1 MMAKPIIAILAVALL
16 LSSLG
21 TVGSFYF
28 VSSQGQTTTE
38 PPELTLSETEASPGS
53 VIEVEGINFGAN
65 SQVSIYF
72 MSAEEADLTD
82 GSAFVLQGIDANQST
97 TTEPEGTNTFFDA
110 DGDALHTLGDLLE
123 LSTDQGGNDT
133 TGTTT
138 SISEHNLLVVLEEG
152 VPVNGTMSLECED
165 VNIAQGRINGTVGT
179 FGASPGTYNECSI
192 SISDA
197 DITDTGEIEE
207 LVVVSDSE
215 EDYENSLVISET
227 ANEEGTFESSVTV
240 PNVEEGEYAILAVAD
255 DRRTAVSALSVT
267 VAETVTEPAANA
279 TEGIMNETIIPA
291 PEEEEEELAEEEST
305 ELLTVGII
313 SNGTEGVVPAT
324 FEFQA
329 NLTGGTGPYTISW
342 DFGDGSEE
350 SDEQTVLHT
359 FEEAGTYNVVVTGT
373 DENGQE
379 ASDNLEI
386 TINEPPPPPPPT
398 TITKPLTVGIISN
411 GTESVVPA
419 TFEFQANLTGGTEPY
434 TYIWN
439 FGDGSE
445 ESDEQTVLHTFEE
458 AGTYNVTLAAT
469 DTDNQNAFDSIEITV
484 NEPPPPTTITEP
496 LTVGI
501 ISNGTESV
509 VPATF
514 EFQANLTGGTGPY
527 TISWDF
533 GDGSEESDE
542 QTVLHTFEEAGT
554 YNVVVTGTDE
564 NGQEASDNLE
574 ITINEPPP
582 PPPPTTITEPLTVG
596 IISNGTES
604 VVPATF
610 EFQANLT
617 GGTEPYTYIW
627 NFGDGSEESDEQT
640 VLHTFEEAGTYNVT
654 LAATDTDNQNAF
666 DSIEISVEELAEEG
680 GGEAATTTVQN
691 QTQNNQTD
699 IGEEEPIVQLDETSA
714 EPGSPLAIS
723 GEGFQSDT
731 PIQIFINNVQITN
744 VITNVEG
751 SFNTVVI
758 VPTTVAAG
766 SAQVVIRTEQTNI
779 IQNVNII
786 QLDGRTEGPSTLSLT
801 AVSATDN
808 GEALRNAPVTVFDAI
823 SGEVIET
830 GRTPMDIELQ
840 EGTYSIF
847 YSDFGRFE
855 FESAEPGRWID
866 TPDGGS
872 GLITIR
878 EGRNTTVTAIYSEQP
893 VPPPPPRVT
902 DNSLTLRA
910 QDTQG
915 NLIED
920 MFVTIYDAEA
930 AEKIEQGFTEI
941 RVDDL
946 PPGTYPIFFSNF
958 EDLEFLSASP
968 GTWIQTPFGG
978 VGLVTITDD
987 GEDHNIVV
995 TAEYN
1000 RTTIVEEQFNIQ
1012 APLDLEGNIF
1022 TITSNETRPEGPF
1035 VMSGMFALR
1044 VSDEEPVSATLS
1056 AYFMSVREDSN
1067 ENVDLESQRSRD
1079 HDTFQIMDLK
1089 PRVARPIGL
1098 NSYVVSGTAD
1108 LLLNGDMYSNDERVH
1123 VIVRGGEELTPTNI
1137 EIDFRGD
1144 QRYSAANRLDTLYG
1158 AVSSGFQ

>member
-152 VPVNGTMSLECED
+152 APMNGTMSLECED

-179 FGASPGTYNECSI
+179 FGVSPGTYNECSI

-207 LVVVSDSE
+207 LVVVSNSE

-227 ANEEGTFESSVTV
+227 ANEEGTFESSVRV

-267 VAETVTEPAANA
+267 VAETATEPAANA

-291 PEEEEEELAEEEST
+291 PEEEEEEELAEEEST

-379 ASDNLEI
+379 ASDNL
-386 TINEPPPPPPPT
+386 
-398 TITKPLTVGIISN
+398 
-411 GTESVVPA
+411 
-419 TFEFQANLTGGTEPY
+419 
-434 TYIWN
+434 
-439 FGDGSE
+439 
-445 ESDEQTVLHTFEE
+445 
-458 AGTYNVTLAAT
+458 
-469 DTDNQNAFDSIEITV
+469 EITV

-574 ITINEPPP
+574 ITVNE

-617 GGTEPYTYIW
+617 GGTGPYTISW
-627 NFGDGSEESDEQT
+627 DFGDGSEESDEQT

-666 DSIEISVEELAEEG
+666 DSIEI
-680 GGEAATTTVQN
+680 TVN
-691 QTQNNQTD
+691 
-699 IGEEEPIVQLDETSA
+699 E
-714 EPGSPLAIS
+714 
-723 GEGFQSDT
+723 
-731 PIQIFINNVQITN
+731 
-744 VITNVEG
+744 
-751 SFNTVVI
+751 
-758 VPTTVAAG
+758 
-766 SAQVVIRTEQTNI
+766 
-779 IQNVNII
+779 
-786 QLDGRTEGPSTLSLT
+786 
-801 AVSATDN
+801 
-808 GEALRNAPVTVFDAI
+808 
-823 SGEVIET
+823 
-830 GRTPMDIELQ
+830 
-840 EGTYSIF
+840 
-847 YSDFGRFE
+847 
-855 FESAEPGRWID
+855 
-866 TPDGGS
+866 
-872 GLITIR
+872 
-878 EGRNTTVTAIYSEQP
+878 
-893 VPPPPPRVT
+893 PPPPT
-902 DNSLTLRA
+902 
-910 QDTQG
+910 
-915 NLIED
+915 
-920 MFVTIYDAEA
+920 
-930 AEKIEQGFTEI
+930 
-941 RVDDL
+941 
-946 PPGTYPIFFSNF
+946 
-958 EDLEFLSASP
+958 
-968 GTWIQTPFGG
+968 
-978 VGLVTITDD
+978 TIT
-987 GEDHNIVV
+987 E
-995 TAEYN
+995 
-1000 RTTIVEEQFNIQ
+1000 
-1012 APLDLEGNIF
+1012 PL
-1022 TITSNETRPEGPF
+1022 
-1035 VMSGMFALR
+1035 
-1044 VSDEEPVSATLS
+1044 
-1056 AYFMSVREDSN
+1056 
-1067 ENVDLESQRSRD
+1067 
-1079 HDTFQIMDLK
+1079 
-1089 PRVARPIGL
+1089 
-1098 NSYVVSGTAD
+1098 
-1108 LLLNGDMYSNDERVH
+1108 
-1123 VIVRGGEELTPTNI
+1123 
-1137 EIDFRGD
+1137 
-1144 QRYSAANRLDTLYG
+1144 
-1158 AVSSGFQ
+1158 

>member
-1 MMAKPIIAILAVALL
+1 MMAKPITAILAVALL

-152 VPVNGTMSLECED
+152 APMNGTMSLECED

-179 FGASPGTYNECSI
+179 FGVSPGTYNECSI

-398 TITKPLTVGIISN
+398 TITEPLTVGIISN

-574 ITINEPPP
+574 ITVNEPPP

-596 IISNGTES
+596 IISNGTEG

-617 GGTEPYTYIW
+617 GGTGPYTISW
-627 NFGDGSEESDEQT
+627 DFGDGSEESDEQT
-640 VLHTFEEAGTYNVT
+640 VLHTFEEAGTYNVVVT
-654 LAATDTDNQNAF
+654 GTDENGQEASDNL
-666 DSIEISVEELAEEG
+666 EI
-680 GGEAATTTVQN
+680 TVN
-691 QTQNNQTD
+691 
-699 IGEEEPIVQLDETSA
+699 E
-714 EPGSPLAIS
+714 
-723 GEGFQSDT
+723 
-731 PIQIFINNVQITN
+731 
-744 VITNVEG
+744 
-751 SFNTVVI
+751 
-758 VPTTVAAG
+758 
-766 SAQVVIRTEQTNI
+766 
-779 IQNVNII
+779 
-786 QLDGRTEGPSTLSLT
+786 
-801 AVSATDN
+801 
-808 GEALRNAPVTVFDAI
+808 
-823 SGEVIET
+823 
-830 GRTPMDIELQ
+830 
-840 EGTYSIF
+840 
-847 YSDFGRFE
+847 
-855 FESAEPGRWID
+855 
-866 TPDGGS
+866 
-872 GLITIR
+872 
-878 EGRNTTVTAIYSEQP
+878 
-893 VPPPPPRVT
+893 PPPPP
-902 DNSLTLRA
+902 
-910 QDTQG
+910 
-915 NLIED
+915 
-920 MFVTIYDAEA
+920 
-930 AEKIEQGFTEI
+930 
-941 RVDDL
+941 
-946 PPGTYPIFFSNF
+946 PPT
-958 EDLEFLSASP
+958 
-968 GTWIQTPFGG
+968 
-978 VGLVTITDD
+978 TIT
-987 GEDHNIVV
+987 E
-995 TAEYN
+995 
-1000 RTTIVEEQFNIQ
+1000 
-1012 APLDLEGNIF
+1012 PL
-1022 TITSNETRPEGPF
+1022 T
-1035 VMSGMFALR
+1035 V
-1044 VSDEEPVSATLS
+1044 
-1056 AYFMSVREDSN
+1056 
-1067 ENVDLESQRSRD
+1067 
-1079 HDTFQIMDLK
+1079 
-1089 PRVARPIGL
+1089 
-1098 NSYVVSGTAD
+1098 
-1108 LLLNGDMYSNDERVH
+1108 
-1123 VIVRGGEELTPTNI
+1123 
-1137 EIDFRGD
+1137 
-1144 QRYSAANRLDTLYG
+1144 
-1158 AVSSGFQ
+1158 

>member
-152 VPVNGTMSLECED
+152 APMNGTMSLECED

-179 FGASPGTYNECSI
+179 FGVSPGTYNECSI

-291 PEEEEEELAEEEST
+291 PEEEELAEEEST

-313 SNGTEGVVPAT
+313 SNGTESVVPAT

-329 NLTGGTGPYTISW
+329 NLTGGTGPYTNSW

-386 TINEPPPPPPPT
+386 TVNEPPPLPPPT
-398 TITKPLTVGIISN
+398 TITEPLTVGIISN
-411 GTESVVPA
+411 GTEGVVPA

-434 TYIWN
+434 TY
-439 FGDGSE
+439 
-445 ESDEQTVLHTFEE
+445 V
-458 AGTYNVTLAAT
+458 
-469 DTDNQNAFDSIEITV
+469 
-484 NEPPPPTTITEP
+484 
-496 LTVGI
+496 
-501 ISNGTESV
+501 
-509 VPATF
+509 
-514 EFQANLTGGTGPY
+514 
-527 TISWDF
+527 
-533 GDGSEESDE
+533 
-542 QTVLHTFEEAGT
+542 
-554 YNVVVTGTDE
+554 
-564 NGQEASDNLE
+564 
-574 ITINEPPP
+574 
-582 PPPPTTITEPLTVG
+582 
-596 IISNGTES
+596 
-604 VVPATF
+604 
-610 EFQANLT
+610 
-617 GGTEPYTYIW
+617 W

-699 IGEEEPIVQLDETSA
+699 IGEEEPTVQLDETSA

-766 SAQVVIRTEQTNI
+766 TAQVVVRTEQTNI

-786 QLDGRTEGPSTLSLT
+786 QLDGRPEGPSTLRLT

-872 GLITIR
+872 GLIMIR

-958 EDLEFLSASP
+958 EDLEFLS
-968 GTWIQTPFGG
+968 
-978 VGLVTITDD
+978 
-987 GEDHNIVV
+987 
-995 TAEYN
+995 
-1000 RTTIVEEQFNIQ
+1000 
-1012 APLDLEGNIF
+1012 
-1022 TITSNETRPEGPF
+1022 
-1035 VMSGMFALR
+1035 
-1044 VSDEEPVSATLS
+1044 
-1056 AYFMSVREDSN
+1056 
-1067 ENVDLESQRSRD
+1067 
-1079 HDTFQIMDLK
+1079 
-1089 PRVARPIGL
+1089 
-1098 NSYVVSGTAD
+1098 
-1108 LLLNGDMYSNDERVH
+1108 
-1123 VIVRGGEELTPTNI
+1123 
-1137 EIDFRGD
+1137 
-1144 QRYSAANRLDTLYG
+1144 
-1158 AVSSGFQ
+1158 

>member
-1 MMAKPIIAILAVALL
+1 MTSKPVITSILAVTLL
-16 LSSLG
+16 LSASG
-21 TVGSFYF
+21 TIGSFYF

-38 PPELTLSETEASPGS
+38 PTELTLSESEASPGS

-82 GSAFVLQGIDANQST
+82 GSAFILQGIDANQST
-97 TTEPEGTNTFFDA
+97 TIEPEDTSTFFDA

-133 TGTTT
+133 TITTDTT
-138 SISEHNLLVVLEEG
+138 SISEQNLLVVLEEG
-152 VPVNGTMSLECED
+152 TLVNGTMSLECED

-179 FGASPGTYNECSI
+179 FGVSPGTYNECSI

-197 DITDTGEIEE
+197 DITDTAEIEE
-207 LVVVSDSE
+207 LIVVSDSE

-255 DRRTAVSALSVT
+255 YRRTAVSALSVT
-267 VAETVTEPAANA
+267 VAESVTEPGADTSAANA
-279 TEGIMNETIIPA
+279 TEGIIMNETIIPA
-291 PEEEEEELAEEEST
+291 PEEEELAEEEPT
-305 ELLTVGII
+305 ELLTAEII
-313 SNGTEGVVPAT
+313 SNATEGIAPAT
-324 FEFQA
+324 FEFQ
-329 NLTGGTGPYTISW
+329 
-342 DFGDGSEE
+342 
-350 SDEQTVLHT
+350 
-359 FEEAGTYNVVVTGT
+359 
-373 DENGQE
+373 
-379 ASDNLEI
+379 
-386 TINEPPPPPPPT
+386 
-398 TITKPLTVGIISN
+398 SN
-411 GTESVVPA
+411 P
-419 TFEFQANLTGGTEPY
+419 TGGTEPY
-434 TYIWN
+434 TYLWD

-445 ESDEQTVLHTFEE
+445 GSDEQSVAHTFEE
-458 AGTYNVTLAAT
+458 AGIYNFTLAAT
-469 DTDNQNAFDSIEITV
+469 DTDNQNASDSIEINV
-484 NEPPPPTTITEP
+484 EAPPPITEP
-496 LTVGI
+496 LTAKI
-501 ISNGTESV
+501 ISNATEGIA
-509 VPATF
+509 PATF
-514 EFQANLTGGTGPY
+514 EFQSNPTGGTGPY
-527 TISWDF
+527 TINWDF
-533 GDGSEESDE
+533 GDGSEGSDE
-542 QTVLHTFEEAGT
+542 QSVAHTFEEADI
-554 YNVVVTGTDE
+554 YNVVVT
-564 NGQEASDNLE
+564 
-574 ITINEPPP
+574 
-582 PPPPTTITEPLTVG
+582 V
-596 IISNGTES
+596 
-604 VVPATF
+604 
-610 EFQANLT
+610 
-617 GGTEPYTYIW
+617 
-627 NFGDGSEESDEQT
+627 
-640 VLHTFEEAGTYNVT
+640 
-654 LAATDTDNQNAF
+654 TDTDNQNAS
-666 DSIEISVEELAEEG
+666 DSIEINVEAPPTEEEG
-680 GGEAATTTVQN
+680 G
-691 QTQNNQTD
+691 
-699 IGEEEPIVQLDETSA
+699 EEPTVQLDEATV

-723 GEGFQSDT
+723 GQGFQPYT
-731 PIQIFINNVQITN
+731 PIQIFLNNVQITN

-786 QLDGRTEGPSTLSLT
+786 QPDERTEVPSTLRLT
-801 AVSATDN
+801 AVSATDG

-830 GRTPMDIELQ
+830 GRAPMDIELQ

-968 GTWIQTPFGG
+968 GTWIQ
-978 VGLVTITDD
+978 
-987 GEDHNIVV
+987 
-995 TAEYN
+995 
-1000 RTTIVEEQFNIQ
+1000 
-1012 APLDLEGNIF
+1012 
-1022 TITSNETRPEGPF
+1022 
-1035 VMSGMFALR
+1035 
-1044 VSDEEPVSATLS
+1044 
-1056 AYFMSVREDSN
+1056 
-1067 ENVDLESQRSRD
+1067 
-1079 HDTFQIMDLK
+1079 
-1089 PRVARPIGL
+1089 
-1098 NSYVVSGTAD
+1098 
-1108 LLLNGDMYSNDERVH
+1108 
-1123 VIVRGGEELTPTNI
+1123 
-1137 EIDFRGD
+1137 
-1144 QRYSAANRLDTLYG
+1144 
-1158 AVSSGFQ
+1158 

>member
-1 MMAKPIIAILAVALL
+1 MMAKPITAILAVALL

-21 TVGSFYF
+21 TSGSFYF

-179 FGASPGTYNECSI
+179 FGVSPGTYNECSI

-207 LVVVSDSE
+207 PVVVSDSE
-215 EDYENSLVISET
+215 EDYENSIVISEN

-240 PNVEEGEYAILAVAD
+240 PNVEEGLYAIIAVAD

-291 PEEEEEELAEEEST
+291 PEEEEELAEEEST

-313 SNGTEGVVPAT
+313 SNGTESVAPAT
-324 FEFQA
+324 FEFQT

-342 DFGDGSEE
+342 D
-350 SDEQTVLHT
+350 
-359 FEEAGTYNVVVTGT
+359 
-373 DENGQE
+373 
-379 ASDNLEI
+379 
-386 TINEPPPPPPPT
+386 
-398 TITKPLTVGIISN
+398 
-411 GTESVVPA
+411 
-419 TFEFQANLTGGTEPY
+419 
-434 TYIWN
+434 
-439 FGDGSE
+439 
-445 ESDEQTVLHTFEE
+445 
-458 AGTYNVTLAAT
+458 
-469 DTDNQNAFDSIEITV
+469 
-484 NEPPPPTTITEP
+484 
-496 LTVGI
+496 
-501 ISNGTESV
+501 
-509 VPATF
+509 
-514 EFQANLTGGTGPY
+514 
-527 TISWDF
+527 
-533 GDGSEESDE
+533 
-542 QTVLHTFEEAGT
+542 
-554 YNVVVTGTDE
+554 
-564 NGQEASDNLE
+564 
-574 ITINEPPP
+574 
-582 PPPPTTITEPLTVG
+582 
-596 IISNGTES
+596 
-604 VVPATF
+604 
-610 EFQANLT
+610 
-617 GGTEPYTYIW
+617 
-627 NFGDGSEESDEQT
+627 FGDGSEESDEQT

-699 IGEEEPIVQLDETSA
+699 IGEEEPTVQLDETSA

-978 VGLVTITDD
+978 VGLVTIPDD

-1035 VMSGMFALR
+1035 VMSGTFALR

-1056 AYFMSVREDSN
+1056 AYFMSAREDSN

>member
-1 MMAKPIIAILAVALL
+1 MMAKPITAILAVALL

-21 TVGSFYF
+21 TSGSFYF

-123 LSTDQGGNDT
+123 LSTDQGSNDT

-179 FGASPGTYNECSI
+179 FGVSPGTYNECSI

-291 PEEEEEELAEEEST
+291 PDEEELVEEEST

-313 SNGTEGVVPAT
+313 SNSTEGVAPAT

-329 NLTGGTGPYTISW
+329 NLTGGTEPYTYLW

-359 FEEAGTYNVVVTGT
+359 FEEAG
-373 DENGQE
+373 
-379 ASDNLEI
+379 I
-386 TINEPPPPPPPT
+386 
-398 TITKPLTVGIISN
+398 
-411 GTESVVPA
+411 
-419 TFEFQANLTGGTEPY
+419 
-434 TYIWN
+434 
-439 FGDGSE
+439 
-445 ESDEQTVLHTFEE
+445 
-458 AGTYNVTLAAT
+458 YNVTLTAT
-469 DTDNQNAFDSIEITV
+469 DTDNQD
-484 NEPPPPTTITEP
+484 
-496 LTVGI
+496 
-501 ISNGTESV
+501 
-509 VPATF
+509 
-514 EFQANLTGGTGPY
+514 
-527 TISWDF
+527 
-533 GDGSEESDE
+533 
-542 QTVLHTFEEAGT
+542 
-554 YNVVVTGTDE
+554 
-564 NGQEASDNLE
+564 AS
-574 ITINEPPP
+574 
-582 PPPPTTITEPLTVG
+582 
-596 IISNGTES
+596 
-604 VVPATF
+604 
-610 EFQANLT
+610 
-617 GGTEPYTYIW
+617 
-627 NFGDGSEESDEQT
+627 
-640 VLHTFEEAGTYNVT
+640 
-654 LAATDTDNQNAF
+654 
-666 DSIEISVEELAEEG
+666 DSIEISVEEAPAEVVEEEG
-680 GGEAATTTVQN
+680 EATTTTVQN

-699 IGEEEPIVQLDETSA
+699 TAGEEEPTVQLDETSA
-714 EPGSPLAIS
+714 EPGSPIAIS
-723 GEGFQSDT
+723 GEGFQPDT

-744 VITNVEG
+744 VLTNVEG

-766 SAQVVIRTEQTNI
+766 SAQVVVRTEQTTI
-779 IQNVNII
+779 VQNVNII
-786 QLDGRTEGPSTLSLT
+786 QLDGGTEVPSTLRLT

-808 GEALRNAPVTVFDAI
+808 GEALRNAPVTVFDAS
-823 SGEVIET
+823 SGEVVER
-830 GRTPMDIELQ
+830 GRTPMDIALQ

-878 EGRNTTVTAIYSEQP
+878 EGRNTTVTALYSEQP
-893 VPPPPPRVT
+893 APPPPPRIT

-910 QDTQG
+910 HDTQG
-915 NLIED
+915 NPIQG
-920 MFVTIYDAEA
+920 MFVTIYNAEA
-930 AEKIEQGFTEI
+930 AEKIEQGFTEL

-946 PPGTYPIFFSNF
+946 PPGTYPVFFANF

-978 VGLVTITDD
+978 VGLVTIPDD

-1000 RTTIVEEQFNIQ
+1000 RTTIV
-1012 APLDLEGNIF
+1012 
-1022 TITSNETRPEGPF
+1022 
-1035 VMSGMFALR
+1035 
-1044 VSDEEPVSATLS
+1044 
-1056 AYFMSVREDSN
+1056 
-1067 ENVDLESQRSRD
+1067 
-1079 HDTFQIMDLK
+1079 
-1089 PRVARPIGL
+1089 
-1098 NSYVVSGTAD
+1098 
-1108 LLLNGDMYSNDERVH
+1108 
-1123 VIVRGGEELTPTNI
+1123 
-1137 EIDFRGD
+1137 
-1144 QRYSAANRLDTLYG
+1144 
-1158 AVSSGFQ
+1158 

>member
-1 MMAKPIIAILAVALL
+1 MTSKPVITSILAVTLL
-16 LSSLG
+16 LSASG
-21 TVGSFYF
+21 TIGSFYF
-28 VSSQGQTTTE
+28 VCSQGQTTTE
-38 PPELTLSETEASPGS
+38 PTELTLSESEASPGS

-82 GSAFVLQGIDANQST
+82 GSAFILQGIDANQST
-97 TTEPEGTNTFFDA
+97 TIEPEDTSTFFDA

-133 TGTTT
+133 TITTDTT
-138 SISEHNLLVVLEEG
+138 SISEQNLLVVLEEG
-152 VPVNGTMSLECED
+152 TLVNGTMSLECED

-179 FGASPGTYNECSI
+179 FGVSPGTYNECSI

-197 DITDTGEIEE
+197 DITDTAEIEE
-207 LVVVSDSE
+207 PIVVSDSE

-386 TINEPPPPPPPT
+386 T
-398 TITKPLTVGIISN
+398 V
-411 GTESVVPA
+411 
-419 TFEFQANLTGGTEPY
+419 
-434 TYIWN
+434 
-439 FGDGSE
+439 
-445 ESDEQTVLHTFEE
+445 
-458 AGTYNVTLAAT
+458 
-469 DTDNQNAFDSIEITV
+469 
-484 NEPPPPTTITEP
+484 
-496 LTVGI
+496 
-501 ISNGTESV
+501 
-509 VPATF
+509 
-514 EFQANLTGGTGPY
+514 
-527 TISWDF
+527 
-533 GDGSEESDE
+533 
-542 QTVLHTFEEAGT
+542 
-554 YNVVVTGTDE
+554 
-564 NGQEASDNLE
+564 
-574 ITINEPPP
+574 NEPPP

-596 IISNGTES
+596 IISNGTEG

>member
-82 GSAFVLQGIDANQST
+82 GSAFILQGIDANQST
-97 TTEPEGTNTFFDA
+97 TIEPEDTSTFFDA

-133 TGTTT
+133 TITTDTT
-138 SISEHNLLVVLEEG
+138 SISEQNLLVVLEEG
-152 VPVNGTMSLECED
+152 TLVNGTMSLECED

-179 FGASPGTYNECSI
+179 FGVSPGTYNECSI

-267 VAETVTEPAANA
+267 VAESVTEPGADTSAANA
-279 TEGIMNETIIPA
+279 TEGIIMNETIIPA
-291 PEEEEEELAEEEST
+291 PEEEELAEEEPT
-305 ELLTVGII
+305 ELLTAEII
-313 SNGTEGVVPAT
+313 SNATEGIAPAT
-324 FEFQA
+324 FEFQ
-329 NLTGGTGPYTISW
+329 
-342 DFGDGSEE
+342 
-350 SDEQTVLHT
+350 
-359 FEEAGTYNVVVTGT
+359 
-373 DENGQE
+373 
-379 ASDNLEI
+379 
-386 TINEPPPPPPPT
+386 
-398 TITKPLTVGIISN
+398 SN
-411 GTESVVPA
+411 P
-419 TFEFQANLTGGTEPY
+419 TGGTEPY
-434 TYIWN
+434 TYLWD

-445 ESDEQTVLHTFEE
+445 GSDEQSVAHTFEE
-458 AGTYNVTLAAT
+458 AGIYNVTLAAT
-469 DTDNQNAFDSIEITV
+469 DTDNQNASDSIEINV
-484 NEPPPPTTITEP
+484 EAPPTE
-496 LTVGI
+496 
-501 ISNGTESV
+501 
-509 VPATF
+509 
-514 EFQANLTGGTGPY
+514 
-527 TISWDF
+527 
-533 GDGSEESDE
+533 
-542 QTVLHTFEEAGT
+542 
-554 YNVVVTGTDE
+554 
-564 NGQEASDNLE
+564 
-574 ITINEPPP
+574 
-582 PPPPTTITEPLTVG
+582 
-596 IISNGTES
+596 
-604 VVPATF
+604 
-610 EFQANLT
+610 
-617 GGTEPYTYIW
+617 
-627 NFGDGSEESDEQT
+627 
-640 VLHTFEEAGTYNVT
+640 
-654 LAATDTDNQNAF
+654 
-666 DSIEISVEELAEEG
+666 EEG
-680 GGEAATTTVQN
+680 G
-691 QTQNNQTD
+691 
-699 IGEEEPIVQLDETSA
+699 EEPTVQLDEATV

-723 GEGFQSDT
+723 GEGFQPYT

-766 SAQVVIRTEQTNI
+766 SAQVVVTTEQTTVV
-779 IQNVNII
+779 QNVNII
-786 QLDGRTEGPSTLSLT
+786 QPDERTEVPSTLRLT
-801 AVSATDN
+801 AVSATDG
-808 GEALRNAPVTVFDAI
+808 GEALRNAPVTVFDAS
-823 SGEVIET
+823 SGEVVER

-840 EGTYSIF
+840 EGVYSIF

-878 EGRNTTVTAIYSEQP
+878 EGRNTTVTALYSERP
-893 VPPPPPRVT
+893 APPPPPRVT

-915 NLIED
+915 NLIPD
-920 MFVTIYDAEA
+920 MFVTIYNAEA
-930 AEKIEQGFTEI
+930 AEKIEQGFTEL
-941 RVDDL
+941 RVDDF
-946 PPGTYPIFFSNF
+946 PPGTYPIFYANF
-958 EDLEFLSASP
+958 EQLEFLRASP

-978 VGLVTITDD
+978 VGVVTIPDD

-1000 RTTIVEEQFNIQ
+1000 RTTGVEEQFNIQ
-1012 APLDLEGNIF
+1012 APLDLDGDIF
-1022 TITSNETRPEGPF
+1022 TMTSNQTRPEGPF
-1035 VMSGMFALR
+1035 VMSGSFTLR

-1056 AYFMSVREDSN
+1056 AYFMSAREDSN
-1067 ENVDLESQRSRD
+1067 ENVDLASQRSRD
-1079 HDTFQIMDLK
+1079 QDTFQIVDLK

-1098 NSYVVSGTAD
+1098 NSYLVSGTAD
-1108 LLLNGDMYSNDERVH
+1108 LLLNGHMYSNDERVN

-1144 QRYSAANRLDTLYG
+1144 ERYSAANRLDTLYG

>member
-1 MMAKPIIAILAVALL
+1 MTSKPVITSILAVTLL
-16 LSSLG
+16 LSASG
-21 TVGSFYF
+21 TIGSFYF
-28 VSSQGQTTTE
+28 VCSQGQTTTE
-38 PPELTLSETEASPGS
+38 PTELTLSESEASPGS

-82 GSAFVLQGIDANQST
+82 GSAFILQGIDANQST
-97 TTEPEGTNTFFDA
+97 TIEPEDTSTFFDA

-133 TGTTT
+133 TITTDTT
-138 SISEHNLLVVLEEG
+138 SISEQNLLVVLEEG
-152 VPVNGTMSLECED
+152 TLVNGTMSLECED

-179 FGASPGTYNECSI
+179 FGVSPGTYNECSI

-197 DITDTGEIEE
+197 DITDTAEIEE
-207 LVVVSDSE
+207 PIVVSDSE

-398 TITKPLTVGIISN
+398 TIT
-411 GTESVVPA
+411 
-419 TFEFQANLTGGTEPY
+419 
-434 TYIWN
+434 
-439 FGDGSE
+439 
-445 ESDEQTVLHTFEE
+445 
-458 AGTYNVTLAAT
+458 
-469 DTDNQNAFDSIEITV
+469 
-484 NEPPPPTTITEP
+484 
-496 LTVGI
+496 
-501 ISNGTESV
+501 
-509 VPATF
+509 
-514 EFQANLTGGTGPY
+514 
-527 TISWDF
+527 
-533 GDGSEESDE
+533 
-542 QTVLHTFEEAGT
+542 
-554 YNVVVTGTDE
+554 
-564 NGQEASDNLE
+564 
-574 ITINEPPP
+574 
-582 PPPPTTITEPLTVG
+582 EPLTVG

-654 LAATDTDNQNAF
+654 LAATDTDNQNASE
-666 DSIEISVEELAEEG
+666 SIVISVEEPAEEEG

-699 IGEEEPIVQLDETSA
+699 TGVEEPTVQLDETTA
-714 EPGSPLAIS
+714 EPGSPLPIS
-723 GEGFQSDT
+723 GEGFQPDT
-731 PIQIFINNVQITN
+731 PVQIFINNVQIKN

-758 VPTTVAAG
+758 VPTTVVAG
-766 SAQVVIRTEQTNI
+766 SAQVVVRTQQTNI
-779 IQNVNII
+779 IQSFNII
-786 QLDGRTEGPSTLSLT
+786 GLDSTTEGPSTLRLT
-801 AVSATDN
+801 AASATDN
-808 GEALRNAPVTVFDAI
+808 GEALRNAPVTIFDTS
-823 SGEVIET
+823 SGQVIEK
-830 GRTPMDIELQ
+830 GKTPIDIELQ

-878 EGRNTTVTAIYSEQP
+878 EGRNTTVTA
-893 VPPPPPRVT
+893 
-902 DNSLTLRA
+902 
-910 QDTQG
+910 
-915 NLIED
+915 
-920 MFVTIYDAEA
+920 
-930 AEKIEQGFTEI
+930 
-941 RVDDL
+941 
-946 PPGTYPIFFSNF
+946 
-958 EDLEFLSASP
+958 
-968 GTWIQTPFGG
+968 
-978 VGLVTITDD
+978 
-987 GEDHNIVV
+987 
-995 TAEYN
+995 
-1000 RTTIVEEQFNIQ
+1000 
-1012 APLDLEGNIF
+1012 
-1022 TITSNETRPEGPF
+1022 
-1035 VMSGMFALR
+1035 
-1044 VSDEEPVSATLS
+1044 
-1056 AYFMSVREDSN
+1056 
-1067 ENVDLESQRSRD
+1067 
-1079 HDTFQIMDLK
+1079 
-1089 PRVARPIGL
+1089 
-1098 NSYVVSGTAD
+1098 
-1108 LLLNGDMYSNDERVH
+1108 
-1123 VIVRGGEELTPTNI
+1123 
-1137 EIDFRGD
+1137 
-1144 QRYSAANRLDTLYG
+1144 LY
-1158 AVSSGFQ
+1158 

>member
-1 MMAKPIIAILAVALL
+1 MMAKPITAILAVALL

-82 GSAFVLQGIDANQST
+82 GSAFVLQGVDASQST

-152 VPVNGTMSLECED
+152 APVNGTMSLECED

-179 FGASPGTYNECSI
+179 FGVSPGTYNECSI

-291 PEEEEEELAEEEST
+291 PEEEELAEEEST

-313 SNGTEGVVPAT
+313 SNGTEGIVPAT

-386 TINEPPPPPPPT
+386 T
-398 TITKPLTVGIISN
+398 
-411 GTESVVPA
+411 
-419 TFEFQANLTGGTEPY
+419 
-434 TYIWN
+434 
-439 FGDGSE
+439 
-445 ESDEQTVLHTFEE
+445 
-458 AGTYNVTLAAT
+458 
-469 DTDNQNAFDSIEITV
+469 V

-501 ISNGTESV
+501 ISNGTE
-509 VPATF
+509 
-514 EFQANLTGGTGPY
+514 G
-527 TISWDF
+527 
-533 GDGSEESDE
+533 
-542 QTVLHTFEEAGT
+542 
-554 YNVVVTGTDE
+554 
-564 NGQEASDNLE
+564 
-574 ITINEPPP
+574 
-582 PPPPTTITEPLTVG
+582 
-596 IISNGTES
+596 

-699 IGEEEPIVQLDETSA
+699 IGEEEPTVQLDETSA

-1035 VMSGMFALR
+1035 VMSGTFALR

-1056 AYFMSVREDSN
+1056 AYFMSAREDSN

-1089 PRVARPIGL
+1089 PRVARPIEL

-1108 LLLNGDMYSNDERVH
+1108 LLLNGNMYSNDERVH

>member
-38 PPELTLSETEASPGS
+38 PPELTLSETEDSPGS

-152 VPVNGTMSLECED
+152 APVNGTMSLECED

-179 FGASPGTYNECSI
+179 FGVSPGTYNECSI

-267 VAETVTEPAANA
+267 VAESVTEPGADTSAANA
-279 TEGIMNETIIPA
+279 TEGIIMNETIIPA
-291 PEEEEEELAEEEST
+291 PEEEELAEEEPT
-305 ELLTVGII
+305 ELLTAEII
-313 SNGTEGVVPAT
+313 SNATEGIAPAT
-324 FEFQA
+324 FEFQ
-329 NLTGGTGPYTISW
+329 
-342 DFGDGSEE
+342 
-350 SDEQTVLHT
+350 
-359 FEEAGTYNVVVTGT
+359 
-373 DENGQE
+373 
-379 ASDNLEI
+379 
-386 TINEPPPPPPPT
+386 
-398 TITKPLTVGIISN
+398 SN
-411 GTESVVPA
+411 P
-419 TFEFQANLTGGTEPY
+419 TGGTEPY
-434 TYIWN
+434 TYLWD

-445 ESDEQTVLHTFEE
+445 GSDEQSVAHTFEE
-458 AGTYNVTLAAT
+458 AGIYNVTLAAT
-469 DTDNQNAFDSIEITV
+469 DTDNQNASDSIEINV
-484 NEPPPPTTITEP
+484 EAPPTE
-496 LTVGI
+496 
-501 ISNGTESV
+501 
-509 VPATF
+509 
-514 EFQANLTGGTGPY
+514 
-527 TISWDF
+527 
-533 GDGSEESDE
+533 
-542 QTVLHTFEEAGT
+542 
-554 YNVVVTGTDE
+554 
-564 NGQEASDNLE
+564 
-574 ITINEPPP
+574 
-582 PPPPTTITEPLTVG
+582 
-596 IISNGTES
+596 
-604 VVPATF
+604 
-610 EFQANLT
+610 
-617 GGTEPYTYIW
+617 
-627 NFGDGSEESDEQT
+627 
-640 VLHTFEEAGTYNVT
+640 
-654 LAATDTDNQNAF
+654 
-666 DSIEISVEELAEEG
+666 EEG
-680 GGEAATTTVQN
+680 G
-691 QTQNNQTD
+691 
-699 IGEEEPIVQLDETSA
+699 EEPTVQLDEATV

-723 GEGFQSDT
+723 GEGFQPYT

-766 SAQVVIRTEQTNI
+766 SAQVVVTTEQTTVV
-779 IQNVNII
+779 QNVNII
-786 QLDGRTEGPSTLSLT
+786 QPDERTEVPSTLRLT
-801 AVSATDN
+801 AVSATDG
-808 GEALRNAPVTVFDAI
+808 GEALRNAPVTVFDAS
-823 SGEVIET
+823 SGEVVER

-840 EGTYSIF
+840 EGVYSIF

-878 EGRNTTVTAIYSEQP
+878 EGRNTTVTALYSEQP

>member
-1 MMAKPIIAILAVALL
+1 
-16 LSSLG
+16 
-21 TVGSFYF
+21 
-28 VSSQGQTTTE
+28 
-38 PPELTLSETEASPGS
+38 
-53 VIEVEGINFGAN
+53 
-65 SQVSIYF
+65 
-72 MSAEEADLTD
+72 
-82 GSAFVLQGIDANQST
+82 
-97 TTEPEGTNTFFDA
+97 
-110 DGDALHTLGDLLE
+110 
-123 LSTDQGGNDT
+123 
-133 TGTTT
+133 
-138 SISEHNLLVVLEEG
+138 
-152 VPVNGTMSLECED
+152 MSLECED

-179 FGASPGTYNECSI
+179 FGVSPGTYNECSI

-291 PEEEEEELAEEEST
+291 PEEEELAEEEST
-305 ELLTVGII
+305 EL
-313 SNGTEGVVPAT
+313 
-324 FEFQA
+324 
-329 NLTGGTGPYTISW
+329 
-342 DFGDGSEE
+342 
-350 SDEQTVLHT
+350 
-359 FEEAGTYNVVVTGT
+359 
-373 DENGQE
+373 
-379 ASDNLEI
+379 
-386 TINEPPPPPPPT
+386 
-398 TITKPLTVGIISN
+398 LTVGIISN

-484 NEPPPPTTITEP
+484 NE
-496 LTVGI
+496 
-501 ISNGTESV
+501 
-509 VPATF
+509 
-514 EFQANLTGGTGPY
+514 
-527 TISWDF
+527 
-533 GDGSEESDE
+533 
-542 QTVLHTFEEAGT
+542 
-554 YNVVVTGTDE
+554 
-564 NGQEASDNLE
+564 
-574 ITINEPPP
+574 

-699 IGEEEPIVQLDETSA
+699 IGEEEPTVQLDETSA

-978 VGLVTITDD
+978 VGLVTIPDD

-1035 VMSGMFALR
+1035 VMSGTFALR

-1056 AYFMSVREDSN
+1056 AYFMSAREDSN

>member
-1 MMAKPIIAILAVALL
+1 MMAKPITAILAVALL

-21 TVGSFYF
+21 TSGSFYF

-82 GSAFVLQGIDANQST
+82 GSAFVLQGIDASQST

-110 DGDALHTLGDLLE
+110 DGDALNTLGDLLE

-152 VPVNGTMSLECED
+152 GAVNGTMSLECED

-179 FGASPGTYNECSI
+179 FGVSPGTYNECSI

-207 LVVVSDSE
+207 PVVVSDSE

-291 PEEEEEELAEEEST
+291 PEEEEEEELAEEEST

-313 SNGTEGVVPAT
+313 SNGTEGVA
-324 FEFQA
+324 
-329 NLTGGTGPYTISW
+329 
-342 DFGDGSEE
+342 
-350 SDEQTVLHT
+350 
-359 FEEAGTYNVVVTGT
+359 
-373 DENGQE
+373 
-379 ASDNLEI
+379 
-386 TINEPPPPPPPT
+386 
-398 TITKPLTVGIISN
+398 
-411 GTESVVPA
+411 PA

-445 ESDEQTVLHTFEE
+445 ESDEQTVLHTFDE
-458 AGTYNVTLAAT
+458 AGTYNVTLATT
-469 DTDNQNAFDSIEITV
+469 DI
-484 NEPPPPTTITEP
+484 
-496 LTVGI
+496 
-501 ISNGTESV
+501 
-509 VPATF
+509 
-514 EFQANLTGGTGPY
+514 
-527 TISWDF
+527 
-533 GDGSEESDE
+533 
-542 QTVLHTFEEAGT
+542 
-554 YNVVVTGTDE
+554 
-564 NGQEASDNLE
+564 
-574 ITINEPPP
+574 
-582 PPPPTTITEPLTVG
+582 
-596 IISNGTES
+596 
-604 VVPATF
+604 
-610 EFQANLT
+610 
-617 GGTEPYTYIW
+617 
-627 NFGDGSEESDEQT
+627 
-640 VLHTFEEAGTYNVT
+640 
-654 LAATDTDNQNAF
+654 DNQNAF
-666 DSIEISVEELAEEG
+666 DSIEISIEELAEEG

-699 IGEEEPIVQLDETSA
+699 TGEEEPTVQLDETSA
-714 EPGSPLAIS
+714 EPGSQLAIS
-723 GEGFQSDT
+723 GEGFQPDT

-766 SAQVVIRTEQTNI
+766 SAQVVVRTEQTNI

-786 QLDGRTEGPSTLSLT
+786 QLDGRPEGPSTLSLT

-808 GEALRNAPVTVFDAI
+808 GEALRNAPVTVFDAS

-878 EGRNTTVTAIYSEQP
+878 EGRNTTVTAIYSERP

-978 VGLVTITDD
+978 VGLVTIPDD

-1000 RTTIVEEQFNIQ
+1000 RTTIVEEQFKIQ

-1035 VMSGMFALR
+1035 VMSGTFTLR

-1056 AYFMSVREDSN
+1056 AYFMSAREDSN

-1123 VIVRGGEELTPTNI
+1123 VIVRGGEELTPTNV

-1158 AVSSGFQ
+1158 VVSSGFQ